1 MKKALLIIITAL
13 ATNVAPAQFGNLLDR
28 AKQKVKNKTNQK
40 IDEKMDK
47 AIDNTVDNAGKK
59 SATANTRPSS
69 NDNTATDD
77 KSINI
82 NTGMPTLKSY
92 SKFDF
97 VPGEK
102 IVVAEDFAQDA
113 VGDFPDKWN
122 TNGSGE
128 VVTADGQQGHWLMI
142 RKKGRFI
149 PEYITSL
156 PENFTFQF
164 DVLCNEKF
172 NYYSNALQL
181 YFLTGS
187 NGKGA
192 LENSFIQMDKR
203 SGVKLG
209 VHPANAGSTGGTA
222 LVQSFEDGETVIN
235 NEVVTSQFNSN
246 AGKIKL
252 KVSLWRQKQ
261 RLRVYLNEEKVFDL
275 PRAFAADKNYGTVL
289 FELWSDMNNDLDRYL
304 ISNIKLAVGSP
315 DTRNKLMNEGKFVT
329 HGILFDVNSDK
340 IKPESYGALKDIA
353 NVLTENT
360 TVKVSI
366 TGHTDSDGDDKSNLE
381 LSKKRAESVKSILSK
396 EFNIDASRMATD
408 GKGESAPIDKNTSAE
423 GKANNRRVEFIKQ

>member
-69 NDNTATDD
+69 NDNTTNDD

-102 IVVAEDFAQDA
+102 IVVAEYFAQDA

-360 TVKVSI
+360 TVKVLI

-396 EFNIDASRMATD
+396 EFNIEASRMATD

>member
-59 SATANTRPSS
+59 SATSNTRPSS

-304 ISNIKLAVGSP
+304 MSNIKLAVGSP

-360 TVKVSI
+360 TVKVLI

-381 LSKKRAESVKSILSK
+381 LSKKRAASVKSILSK

>member
-360 TVKVSI
+360 TVKVLI

>member
-59 SATANTRPSS
+59 SATSNTRPSS

-304 ISNIKLAVGSP
+304 MSNIKLAVGSP

-360 TVKVSI
+360 TVKVLI

>member
-304 ISNIKLAVGSP
+304 MSNIKLAVGSP